1 MKFKDLKYVKGLD
14 IQEVG
19 NVYETKASNIK
30 VEERIGYDIDDEM
43 LENDDVVIFA
53 DFNDLIDKYDFE
65 CCDFDEEVYNEF
77 VNDLIKDS
85 KYYLGVDF
93 GANWRGAV
101 GYGFMEN
108 KEKCFKRGYECSQYV
123 KGASVGGKTLS
134 IVESSHDCPTGA
146 EVLLIALSEKEY
158 KMLQRKDFEE
168 IIDFA
173 NGKKK
178 SVKYI

>member
-65 CCDFDEEVYNEF
+65 CCDFDEEVYNECKKITCF
-77 VNDLIKDS
+77 YN
-85 KYYLGVDF
+85 
-93 GANWRGAV
+93 
-101 GYGFMEN
+101 MEN
-108 KEKCFKRGYECSQYV
+108 LV
-123 KGASVGGKTLS
+123 
-134 IVESSHDCPTGA
+134 
-146 EVLLIALSEKEY
+146 ALF
-158 KMLQRKDFEE
+158 L
-168 IIDFA
+168 
-173 NGKKK
+173 
-178 SVKYI
+178 

>member
-65 CCDFDEEVYNEF
+65 
-77 VNDLIKDS
+77 
-85 KYYLGVDF
+85 
-93 GANWRGAV
+93 
-101 GYGFMEN
+101 
-108 KEKCFKRGYECSQYV
+108 KR
-123 KGASVGGKTLS
+123 
-134 IVESSHDCPTGA
+134 
-146 EVLLIALSEKEY
+146 
-158 KMLQRKDFEE
+158 
-168 IIDFA
+168 
-173 NGKKK
+173 
-178 SVKYI
+178 